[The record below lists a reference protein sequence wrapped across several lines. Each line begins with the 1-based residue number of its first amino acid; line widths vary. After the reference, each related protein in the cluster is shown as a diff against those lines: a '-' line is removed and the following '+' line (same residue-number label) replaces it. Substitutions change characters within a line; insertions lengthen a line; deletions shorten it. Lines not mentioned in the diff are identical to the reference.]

1 MATSYSEGLERLE
14 REIKKITEK
23 ELPECEEELKKA
35 KQILGNSHGKVGKE
49 IISCQMKLEYYEV
62 RKKYLVDLMN
72 SYKREVTEIAQTAEA
87 IFKQYFS
94 K

>member
-35 KQILGNSHGKVGKE
+35 KQILGNSHGNVGKE
-49 IISCQMKLEYYEV
+49 IISCNLK
-62 RKKYLVDLMN
+62 
-72 SYKREVTEIAQTAEA
+72 I
-87 IFKQYFS
+87 
-94 K
+94 

>member
-49 IISCQMKLEYYEV
+49 IISCQMKLEYY
-62 RKKYLVDLMN
+62 KK
-72 SYKREVTEIAQTAEA
+72 EVTEIAQTAEA